1 MKFLQHKKKSLKDQ
15 IPIVIFMIFSH
26 LWHTHL
32 LLHHFTLQWRKWL
45 PKMMGFNSEFFWFY
59 NHFILFFQQRVS
71 HIHIFLYEPEY
82 TIRNFLHLFLRLI
95 ELLTQFC
102 YIIDNW
108 CWWYVM
114 GKKSLFCFAA
124 FQPENKSKVSP
135 ENFCLSRRVRICD

>member
-1 MKFLQHKKKSLKDQ
+1 MQVQNHNNVTNIFNITYHHIILPFISFHYDLSEWKNKLMKFLQHKKKSLKDQ

-82 TIRNFLHLFLRLI
+82 DPQFFTFIFTTDRTSNSI
-95 ELLTQFC
+95 LL
-102 YIIDNW
+102 YN
-108 CWWYVM
+108 
-114 GKKSLFCFAA
+114 
-124 FQPENKSKVSP
+124 
-135 ENFCLSRRVRICD
+135 R

>member
-1 MKFLQHKKKSLKDQ
+1 MLSLWSLATFDILIFCCIISPSNDANDYQKWWDLIQNFFDFTIISFYFSNKEFL
-15 IPIVIFMIFSH
+15 IFIYFCMNQS
-26 LWHTHL
+26 
-32 LLHHFTLQWRKWL
+32 
-45 PKMMGFNSEFFWFY
+45 
-59 NHFILFFQQRVS
+59 
-71 HIHIFLYEPEY
+71 
-82 TIRNFLHLFLRLI
+82 IRNFLHLFLRLI